1 MARVLIID
9 DNHDN
14 LDLMQY
20 LLRAFGHEAI
30 TAHDGAS
37 GIAAALSESPDLVVC
52 DIHMPGTDGYAVV
65 QALRRE
71 ARLRGVPIVAVS
83 AMAMIGDSERAL
95 NSGFDGYISKP
106 IGPETFIAQLD
117 GFLPE
122 DRRGIDPIR
131 AHADAPPG
139 SPMPRRTLPRAA
151 SVLVVDDSATNRELL
166 VQILTPLG
174 YEVLSAA
181 SVRQGLQ
188 LAQQSIPDL
197 VLTDMHMPEQDG
209 LQLLREMNA
218 QTSLAGIPILVIA
231 SSAGTDQQRQ
241 AAFELGALRFLVRPI
256 EPQSLADEIAA
267 CLAEGGAHGDNPGR

>member
-30 TAHDGAS
+30 TAHDGVS
-37 GIAAALSESPDLVVC
+37 GIAAALSESPDIVVC
-52 DIHMPGTDGYAVV
+52 DIHMPGTDGYAVL

-71 ARLRGVPIVAVS
+71 TRLRDVPIVAVS

-95 NSGFDGYISKP
+95 DSGFDGYISKP
-106 IGPETFIAQLD
+106 IGPETFITQLD

-122 DRRGIDPIR
+122 DRRGVAPIR
-131 AHADAPPG
+131 AHTDAPPG
-139 SPMPRRTLPRAA
+139 SPMPRRTLPCAA
-151 SVLVVDDSATNRELL
+151 SVLVVDDSATNRELIG
-166 VQILTPLG
+166 QILTPLG
-174 YEVLSAA
+174 YKVLSAA
-181 SVRQGLQ
+181 NVRQGLQ
-188 LAQQSIPDL
+188 LAQESIPDL

-218 QTSLAGIPILVIA
+218 QSSLAGIPILVIA
-231 SSAGTDQQRQ
+231 SAGTDQQRQ

-256 EPQSLADEIAA
+256 EPQSLVDEIAA
-267 CLAEGGAHGDNPGR
+267 CLAEGGARGDNPGR